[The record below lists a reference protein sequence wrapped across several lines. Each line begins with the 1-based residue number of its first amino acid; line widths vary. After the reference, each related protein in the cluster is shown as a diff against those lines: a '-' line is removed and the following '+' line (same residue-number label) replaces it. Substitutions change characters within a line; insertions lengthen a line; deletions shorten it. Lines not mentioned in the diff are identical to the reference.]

1 MDLFLTCKL
10 GLERVVASYIKD
22 VAQEVTVEVSPMGFH
37 GILLVCDA
45 KDKYKLAELVKSPI
59 PEVERV
65 HIVEAVS
72 KADIGYIVEAV
83 SRVVTGRIQETE
95 TFAVRTVRRGKH
107 TFTNIDVNVAVGST
121 IEKLTGSTVD
131 LENPDKVV
139 FINVLGDYAYISMH
153 SGREFYRKM
162 TPEKYPIYKLF
173 RRLVVAHEPY
183 LGPQDAAYTMG
194 RRIGRE
200 AQVFEVGKL
209 VVTPAGEVDAKS
221 LYSFLKGLFEGI
233 ESRYR
238 VQKKS
243 YGRDVHKVEVSLQDM
258 YQFVRS
264 RFEQPLIVFEPEGE
278 PVSKVKDEIAEFI
291 LEKIKSGKRVHVMV
305 GAREGVPTGIFR
317 YANFVLDVAPGVVIS
332 TDYALTSALIA
343 LATILHE
350 KLLTE
355 RLDMEEEA
363 SNSGRSNP

>member
-1 MDLFLTCKL
+1 M
-10 GLERVVASYIKD
+10 
-22 VAQEVTVEVSPMGFH
+22 
-37 GILLVCDA
+37 
-45 KDKYKLAELVKSPI
+45 
-59 PEVERV
+59 
-65 HIVEAVS
+65 
-72 KADIGYIVEAV
+72 
-83 SRVVTGRIQETE
+83 
-95 TFAVRTVRRGKH
+95 
-107 TFTNIDVNVAVGST
+107 
-121 IEKLTGSTVD
+121 
-131 LENPDKVV
+131 
-139 FINVLGDYAYISMH
+139 
-153 SGREFYRKM
+153 
-162 TPEKYPIYKLF
+162 
-173 RRLVVAHEPY
+173 
-183 LGPQDAAYTMG
+183 
-194 RRIGRE
+194 
-200 AQVFEVGKL
+200 
-209 VVTPAGEVDAKS
+209 VTPAGEVDAKS